1 VGGRERRNH
10 VSCFARETIIDV
22 QIGAKPELNKH

>member
-1 VGGRERRNH
+1 VGGRNH